1 MGQPVTDEELK
12 LRKRARR
19 RLVGAIALV
28 LLAVLILPRFIDNSP
43 PPPLKNVEIV
53 IPPVQPVEEKFPKDL
68 PLPQDDAS
76 VSASD
81 PDTSG
86 HEGPPDV
93 AAAGDTRADEMPAVA
108 GTTTGGEKATP
119 APPRPPAQA
128 PAKTPSA
135 AGPPPATKPADPQ
148 VAAKGYVIQ
157 LGAYGSKENAQ
168 QLLGRIRAKGFPGY
182 TEPVRTTTGTKTRVR
197 GGPYATV
204 EAAEK
209 ARARMLSM
217 KLGIGD
223 LKVVPRGQ

>member
-53 IPPVQPVEEKFPKDL
+53 IPPVQPVEEKFPKEL
-68 PLPQDDAS
+68 PPPQDD
-76 VSASD
+76 VSMSAAD
-81 PDTSG
+81 PDASG
-86 HEGPPDV
+86 HDESPE
-93 AAAGDTRADEMPAVA
+93 AAIGGDTHADEMPPVA
-108 GTTTGGEKATP
+108 GTTAGGEKVTP
-119 APPRPPAQA
+119 APVRAPERV
-128 PAKTPSA
+128 PAKTSA
-135 AGPPPATKPADPQ
+135 APKPAPATKPPDPP